1 MSSTEQERVKE
12 KQQYDFFSRKKILQ
26 RVVERKTH
34 ILVDILKER
43 LTEFERELLEL
54 VMPRYTQGCR
64 WYDPFHIPY
73 SALFLINLC
82 QKEKLDRSVLLPAL
96 LLHDV
101 GYSALITDKNKN
113 AEKVKAGT
121 VSADDRI
128 AHMKAGVQVTAELF
142 AELRKRGFINETS
155 VEKAVQDI
163 VATHDNPYI
172 GIPLETPLEEQH
184 RDADR
189 IFVMS
194 FVSFVKDYLRYLEEG
209 KEITQQ
215 TFLVERLTTFSKPS
229 GFSGAY
235 TVGIQLTP
243 EMGEKHKNRFE
254 PLQYRYSVAVNQEQF
269 KMRLAEIKGG
279 LFDCSLEDFE
289 ESCKLY
295 IDKELEFVTE
305 EIKKL

>member
-1 MSSTEQERVKE
+1 MSSTEQESVKE
-12 KQQYDFFSRKKILQ
+12 KQQYDFLSRKKIVQ
-26 RVVERKTH
+26 KIVERKTH
-34 ILVDILKER
+34 ILIDILKER

-82 QKEKLDRSVLLPAL
+82 QKENLDRSVLLPAL

-101 GYSALITDKNKN
+101 GYSVLTAGKNEN
-113 AEKVKAGT
+113 AEKVKIGI
-121 VSADDRI
+121 VSVEDRA
-128 AHMKAGVQVTAELF
+128 AHMKAGVQITAKLF
-142 AELRKRGFINETS
+142 AELRKRGFISETS
-155 VEKAVQDI
+155 VEKTVQDI
-163 VATHDNPYI
+163 VATHDNPYM

-189 IFVMS
+189 IWVVA
-194 FVSFVKDYLRYLEEG
+194 FVSFVKDYLRYLEEE
-209 KEITQQ
+209 KETTPQM
-215 TFLVERLTTFSKPS
+215 FLMERLATFSKPS
-229 GFSGAY
+229 GFQGAY
-235 TVGIQLTP
+235 AIGIKVSP
-243 EMGEKHKNRFE
+243 EIGEKHKNRYE
-254 PLQYRYSVAVNQEQF
+254 PLHYSYSVAVNQEQF
-269 KMRLAEIKGG
+269 KMRFAEIKGG

-305 EIKKL
+305 EIKEL